1 MSCKKSSLPAA
12 ARKAGVVLKRRPL
25 PGIARSIV
33 PPCDGMAIPNL
44 AEPTAKKCVHT
55 RATGG
60 RRESVGG
67 KGPRRKGKTRN
78 NGIAE
83 NERCR
88 EVNSVAA
95 SEGENAWRLSHGGV
109 IPGTSHFDRNAT
121 LQLSPPNRSNTSP
134 TIRATQAATFR
145 QPPPGRG
152 NVPASLG
159 PIPPKNQGLR
169 QHPAARP
176 GFAERFRPLPP
187 ALERRFTSS
196 AGRPFLLS
204 GSGPCPNPLHSPQP
218 A

>member
-25 PGIARSIV
+25 PAIARSIV

-44 AEPTAKKCVHT
+44 AEPTAKKCAHA

-60 RRESVGG
+60 RSESVGG
-67 KGPRRKGKTRN
+67 KGPRRKSKTRN

-83 NERCR
+83 NERYR
-88 EVNSVAA
+88 GVNSVAA

-121 LQLSPPNRSNTSP
+121 LQLSPPNRANTPP
-134 TIRATQAATFR
+134 TMRATQAAAFR

-152 NVPASLG
+152 NVPANRD
-159 PIPPKNQGLR
+159 PIPPKNQGAR
-169 QHPAARP
+169 QHPATRP
-176 GFAERFRPLPP
+176 GFAERSRPLPP
-187 ALERRFTSS
+187 ALKRPFTSS
-196 AGRPFLLS
+196 AGRPSL
-204 GSGPCPNPLHSPQP
+204 
-218 A
+218 